1 MVVITAT
8 INKDTLNELPKQLA
22 DALMLAAQ
30 DYPPHQQLC
39 VEAAI
44 EIATGMVELAD
55 SHLVELAGSHLVD
68 PSDHFTLE
76 IHVDMDVIAGMAQ
89 QLKNIRVKELQA
101 EQKHIRVKE
110 LQAEQKHME
119 FLDSH
124 DLN

>member
-8 INKDTLNELPKQLA
+8 INKGTLNELPKQLA
-22 DALMLAAQ
+22 HALMVAAQ
-30 DYPPHQQLC
+30 EYQPQHQLC
-39 VEAAI
+39 DEAAI

-101 EQKHIRVKE
+101 EQKH
-110 LQAEQKHME
+110 ME
-119 FLDSH
+119 FLDRII
-124 DLN
+124 